1 MAQTLVMPHIGES
14 VTQGTVV
21 RWLKAEGDHV
31 DRDEGLVE
39 IETDK
44 VNIEI
49 PSPWSG
55 TLQQIL
61 VREGEDVPVGQPLAH
76 IETTEGA
83 VTSEASSPQPP
94 TVTRPPAVAPSPLP
108 SSPRGRG
115 EGEGAISVEEAERR
129 YSPAVLTL
137 AREHGV
143 DLRHVEGTGREGR
156 VTRQDVLAYL
166 AGREAATGAAGAAVP
181 ALPRDELQALAPTR
195 RTIAE
200 RMVQSARTIPHAW
213 FAVEVDVS
221 ALVAWRRQVRDD
233 FRRREGVDLTFLAF
247 AVKAAVGALR
257 EHPIVNSSWTDEGIL
272 LKKEI
277 GIGIAVATE
286 AGLVVPVIHAEA
298 TLSIAG
304 LAKSISELVGRARG
318 RRLTL
323 QDVEGGTFT
332 VNNTGAFGS
341 VLSMPIIN
349 YPQAAILTLEA
360 IAPRPVVLNDAI
372 VVRHIA
378 NMCLSFDHRVLD
390 GAQAGAFMA
399 TVKANME
406 AYGPETELS

>member
-1 MAQTLVMPHIGES
+1 MAQTLVMPNIGES

-21 RWLKAEGDHV
+21 RWLKSEGDHV

-39 IETDK
+39 IETEK

-76 IETTEGA
+76 IETTETE
-83 VTSEASSPQPP
+83 TSEAAAASPAATSSGRAGA
-94 TVTRPPAVAPSPLP
+94 RPPP
-108 SSPRGRG
+108 SSPPGSV
-115 EGEGAISVEEAERR
+115 AISPSTAETR

-143 DLRHVEGTGREGR
+143 DLRQVEGTGQGGR

-166 AGREAATGAAGAAVP
+166 AEREAAIGPAGAVVP
-181 ALPRDELQALAPTR
+181 TPAGDELMALAPTR

-200 RMVQSARTIPHAW
+200 RMTQSARTIPHAW
-213 FAVEVDVS
+213 FAIEVDVS
-221 ALVAWRRQVRDD
+221 ALVAWRDRIRDD
-233 FRRREGVDLTFLAF
+233 FRRREGVDLTFLPF
-247 AVKAAVGALR
+247 AVKAAIDALR
-257 EHPIVNSSWTDEGIL
+257 DHPMVNSSWTDEGIL

-277 GIGIAVATE
+277 GIGVAVATE
-286 AGLVVPVIHAEA
+286 AGLVVPVVRAEP
-298 TLSIAG
+298 SQGIAD
-304 LAKSISELVGRARG
+304 LAKRISEVVERARA
-318 RRLTL
+318 RRLTV

-341 VLSMPIIN
+341 VMSMPIIN

-360 IAPRPVVLNDAI
+360 IVPRPVVVNDAI
-372 VVRHIA
+372 VVRHVA

-406 AYGPETELS
+406 AYGPETKLN